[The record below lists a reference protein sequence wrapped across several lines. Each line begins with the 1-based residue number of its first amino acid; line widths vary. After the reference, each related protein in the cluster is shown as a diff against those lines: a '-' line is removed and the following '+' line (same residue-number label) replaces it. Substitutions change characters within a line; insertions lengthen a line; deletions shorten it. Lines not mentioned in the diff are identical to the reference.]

1 MSATL
6 SRRAYLGAVLPDDT
20 VAFSPRGMQIDDVLP
35 GSMAEQAGLRHG
47 DVVAS
52 IGSRHVRSLAELA
65 AALRH
70 AGGHE
75 HTDITFV
82 RGDDRVRASVT
93 VVAAPPEELP
103 GASVE
108 YGALAVSGATL
119 RTIATRTQAPRALI
133 VTVQGIAC
141 ESVDHEGAFA
151 GSIAAWTHA
160 GVDTLRFDKRGVGDS
175 EGGPCPASDFAA
187 ELADARAV
195 VSHAR
200 EMATARGIPLVVFG
214 HSVGGII
221 TALLARELAAD
232 AVIVYGT
239 PVMTWLACLK
249 DSTRR
254 QLALRGASED
264 EIAARVAALDELKQ
278 RGELNGRSAA
288 YHAQLDEVD
297 IAGAWRTVTAP
308 VLVVRGEHDWV
319 VDAGDQARIASLAQ
333 GPTEIVDL
341 AGLDHLLGWHADRDA
356 SLRDYGAGEIR
367 SVFAEHTLR
376 WLDQLRSPR

>member
-20 VAFSPRGMQIDDVLP
+20 VAFSSAGMRIDDVVP
-35 GSMAEQAGLRHG
+35 DSMAERAGLRHG
-47 DVVAS
+47 DVVRA
-52 IGSRHVRSLAELA
+52 IGGMPVRSLAELA

-70 AGGHE
+70 AGGYDQIE
-75 HTDITFV
+75 IAMLRDAAAATANV
-82 RGDDRVRASVT
+82 SV
-93 VVAAPPEELP
+93 VPAPREQIA

-108 YGALAVSGATL
+108 YGANAVAGATL
-119 RTIATRTQAPRALI
+119 RTIATRTPSPKSLI
-133 VTVQGIAC
+133 VTLQGIAC
-141 ESVDHEGAFA
+141 ESVDHDGAFA
-151 GSIAAWTHA
+151 GAIAEWTQA
-160 GVDTLRFDKRGVGDS
+160 GHDTLRFDKRGVGDS
-175 EGGPCPASDFAA
+175 EGGPCPTTDFTT
-187 ELADARAV
+187 ELRDARAV
-195 VSHAR
+195 VAHAR
-200 EMATARGIPLVVFG
+200 DQAAARGVPLVLFG

-221 TALLARELAAD
+221 APLLACDIAPA

-239 PVMTWLACLK
+239 PVLPWLACLK

-254 QLALRGASED
+254 QLALRGAPEA
-264 EIAARVAALDELKQ
+264 EIASRVAALDELKQ

-297 IAGAWRTVTAP
+297 IATAWRGVTAP

-319 VDAGDQARIASLAQ
+319 VDADDQARIATLAE

-341 AGLDHLLGWHADRDA
+341 AGLDHLLGWHPDRDA

-367 SVFAEHTLR
+367 PVFAERTLA
-376 WLDQLRSPR
+376 WLDRLRSTR